1 MVIRIELTG
10 VSVLGHIV
18 MNDSRSKISRFSRNM
33 PAYKSV
39 LIQGFKTEIWHAD
52 FTTKHNEYAHHLI
65 IQYWAYVW
73 SVRIPEC
80 LDLAERSPLKTMF

>member
-39 LIQGFKTEIWHAD
+39 LIKWF
-52 FTTKHNEYAHHLI
+52 
-65 IQYWAYVW
+65 
-73 SVRIPEC
+73 
-80 LDLAERSPLKTMF
+80 